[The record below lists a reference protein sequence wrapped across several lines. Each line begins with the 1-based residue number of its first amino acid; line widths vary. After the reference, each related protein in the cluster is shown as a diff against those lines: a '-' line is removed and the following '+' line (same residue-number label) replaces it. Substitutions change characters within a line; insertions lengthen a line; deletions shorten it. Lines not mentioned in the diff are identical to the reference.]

1 MTKGGTSIPDEEWER
16 FLRDAGAGPS
26 GAPEEPSARARMV
39 ARRLREEP
47 GPPGGW
53 RTHEP
58 PRRQRGKGWYVVGLL
73 AVVALFVVTLG
84 PGRVTGWFGGDDGG
98 GTPSAAEPEQ
108 PDAPPATGAAF
119 ETPTPDDPFRG
130 SPADSWRDGAAEIS
144 LPAARATGWMSKKD
158 VARTLER
165 SRDFLVA
172 SSLDPGVLRGERPA
186 TAIALLSPRQPDVQ
200 SHVAH
205 AFDTPSRKN
214 DPLKMFSRFAPSK
227 VRLVGDA
234 VRTYGWITV
243 REGERGAVEVT
254 SDVTYVYPVRRAA
267 EGSDEAVRTVVRR
280 ETMMS
285 WDDPAKVA
293 VEPGTFSLLSYKA
306 DTANGGRD
314 NVSGFF
320 VPEFSADRRPAGEG
334 PEVDPYERGD
344 SMDAHMES
352 GTEGQCGRPPGCSG
366 PPPRGG
372 VPPIRGG
379 RLPCVVR
386 FRL

>member
-16 FLRDAGAGPS
+16 FLQDAEAGTP

-58 PRRQRGKGWYVVGLL
+58 PRRRRGKGWYVVGFLV
-73 AVVALFVVTLG
+73 VVALFVVASD
-84 PGRVTGWFGGDDGG
+84 PGRVTNWFGGDDGG
-98 GTPSAAEPEQ
+98 GTTRAAEPER

-130 SPADSWRDGAAEIS
+130 SPADAWKDGVAGIT
-144 LPAARATGWMSKKD
+144 LPAARATGWMSEKD

-172 SSLDPGVLRGERPA
+172 SNLDPGVLRGERPA
-186 TAIALLSPRQPDVQ
+186 AAIALLNPRQKDVQ
-200 SHVAH
+200 NYLAH

-234 VRTYGWITV
+234 VRTRGWITF
-243 REGERGAVEVT
+243 RKGERGAVEVT
-254 SDVTYVYPVRRAA
+254 SDVTYVYPVVRAA
-267 EGSDEAVRTVVRR
+267 EGSDEVARTVVRR
-280 ETMMS
+280 ETVMS
-285 WDDPAKVA
+285 WDDPSKVII
-293 VEPGTFSLLSYKA
+293 EPGTFSLVSYKA
-306 DTANGGRD
+306 DTANGGCD

-320 VPEFSADRRPAGEG
+320 VPEFPSDRRSTGEG

-344 SMDAHMES
+344 SMDQHMAS
-352 GTEGQCGRPPGCSG
+352 GTEGQCREAT
-366 PPPRGG
+366 
-372 VPPIRGG
+372 
-379 RLPCVVR
+379 RL
-386 FRL
+386 